1 MATAQNFVTVSRR
14 PPDVEDYIDML
25 RRYRS
30 WLIGPMFAGLVVAV
44 VVAFLWPD
52 TYVSTAVMRITPQ
65 QISDRLMPTVL
76 NMQMQQRLS
85 SMQQEILSRNSLAE
99 LIQRPSLDLYRKE
112 RQRYPLED
120 IIQDMRSR
128 AIRIQAVEVSA
139 GGQGRVAS
147 AFTISFSYPDRFKAQ
162 AVVREL
168 VTKFTETNVTV
179 QRNQIQTTATFLGD
193 ELKQSKDKMDDYEAK
208 IAKFKAGN
216 MGKLPEQ
223 FQANVAQL
231 QTLQMQLGNANE
243 AMARSQQEKLQLET
257 QLQNLNNQMN
267 YYQSIAEESVMV
279 GGGPGQAA
287 TVHNAKLEALNNRIM
302 DGKSQLAAQ
311 LEMYTDANPAV
322 KRLKAQIATLEKQYQ
337 EEEKIDLERQAA
349 MASTTQAPQIQRR
362 VNPANFKIVKDLEGS
377 ISMLKT
383 NIQGVNMNMDEKLKQ
398 VQELNRVIAQYQARI
413 ESSPQLEQQYA
424 SLMRDYGLAK
434 ANYEDMH
441 RRSEASE
448 TAKDLED
455 HKAGENLEV
464 LDPASDPQA
473 PSEPN
478 RLQMAAI
485 GSGLGLMLGVVLAGA
500 KEMKNTSLK
509 NLKDVRAYTNL
520 PVLSSIPL
528 LENALLV
535 RRKRRLLWLAWS
547 SAIIMGSIAMSG
559 AAYYYY
565 FGHAT

>member
-30 WLIGPMFAGLVVAV
+30 WLIGPMFGGLVVAV
-44 VVAFLWPD
+44 VVAFMWPD
-52 TYVSTAVMRITPQ
+52 TYVSQAVMRITPQ
-65 QISDRLMPTVL
+65 QVSANLMPTVL
-76 NMQMQQRLS
+76 NMQMQQRLA

-99 LIQRPSLDLYRKE
+99 MIQRPALDLYRKE
-112 RQRYPLED
+112 RQRYPMED
-120 IIQDMRSR
+120 VIQDMRNK
-128 AIRIQAVEVSA
+128 IRIQSVDT
-139 GGQGRVAS
+139 GGGRSS
-147 AFTISFSYPDRFKAQ
+147 AFVISFSYPDRFKAQ

-179 QRNQIQTTATFLGD
+179 QKNQIQLTSTFLGD
-193 ELKQSKDKMDDYEAK
+193 ELKQAKDKMDTIEAQ
-208 IAKFKAGN
+208 ISKFKMEN

-223 FQANVAQL
+223 FGANVTQL
-231 QTLQMQLGNANE
+231 NQYQMSLGNTNE
-243 AMARSQQEKLQLET
+243 AMARMQQEKLQLET
-257 QLQNLNNQMN
+257 QLQNLNNQLN
-267 YYQSIAEESVMV
+267 YYNSIAEETYTT
-279 GGGPGQAA
+279 GGAGGQ
-287 TVHNAKLEALNNRIM
+287 VHNQKLEQLNQRIM
-302 DGKSQLAAQ
+302 DMKSQIAAA
-311 LEMYTDANPAV
+311 LEMYTENNPNV
-322 KRLKAQIATLEKQYQ
+322 KRMKAQLSSWEKDYQ
-337 EEEKIDLERQAA
+337 AEEKIDLERQTAA
-349 MASTTQAPQIQRR
+349 ANSNQPQVQRR
-362 VNPANFKIVKDLEGS
+362 VNPSNFKMVKDLEGS
-377 ISMLKT
+377 INLLKT
-383 NIQGVNMNMDEKLKQ
+383 SIQSVNMNMDEKLKQ
-398 VQELNRVIAQYQARI
+398 VQELNRIIAQYQQRI
-413 ESSPQLEQQYA
+413 ENSPQLEQQYA
-424 SLMRDYGLAK
+424 ALMRDFSLAK
-434 ANYEDMH
+434 AAYEDMH
-441 RRSEASE
+441 RRTEQSE

-485 GSGLGLMLGVVLAGA
+485 GTGMGLMVGIVLAGA

-547 SAIIMGSIAMSG
+547 SAIIIGSIAMSG

-565 FGHAT
+565 FGRAT

>member
-65 QISDRLMPTVL
+65 QISDRLLPTVL

-120 IIQDMRSR
+120 IIQDMRNR

-139 GGQGRVAS
+139 GGGGRVAS
-147 AFTISFSYPDRFKAQ
+147 AFTISFAYPDRFKAQ

-179 QRNQIQTTATFLGD
+179 QRNQIQTTANFLGD
-193 ELKQSKDKMDDYEAK
+193 ELKQAKDKMDKYEAD
-208 IAKFKAGN
+208 IAEFKAKN

-223 FQANVAQL
+223 FAANVAQL
-231 QTLQMQLGNANE
+231 SNYQMALGNANE
-243 AMARSQQEKLQLET
+243 TIARFQQQKLTLET
-257 QLQNLNNQMN
+257 QLQNLNNQLN
-267 YYQSIAEESVMV
+267 YYASIAEEQYTV
-279 GGGPGQAA
+279 GGGGGSS
-287 TVHNAKLEALNNRIM
+287 VHNNKLEALNNRIM
-302 DGKSQLAAQ
+302 DMKSQLAAA
-311 LEMYTDANPAV
+311 LEMYTENNPNV
-322 KRLKAQIATLEKQYQ
+322 KKMKAQLKTWEKEYQ
-337 EEEKIDLERQAA
+337 DEEKIDLERQTAA
-349 MASTTQAPQIQRR
+349 ASSSQPQIARR
-362 VNPANFKIVKDLEGS
+362 VNPANYKMMKDLEGS
-377 ISMLKT
+377 IALIKT
-383 NIQGVNMNMDEKLKQ
+383 DIQSVNLQMDDKLKQ
-398 VQELNRVIAQYQARI
+398 AQELNRVIAQYQSRI

-424 SLMRDYGLAK
+424 ALMRDYGLAK
-434 ANYEDMH
+434 AAYEDMH
-441 RRSEASE
+441 HRSEQSE

-478 RLQMAAI
+478 RLQIAAI
-485 GSGLGLMLGVVLAGA
+485 GTGLGLMLGIVLAGA

-547 SAIIMGSIAMSG
+547 SAVIVGSIAMSG